1 MAVNLKAVATLDTR
15 PFAKGLAE
23 LVAGTSQLSKAS
35 VKGAK
40 DVVDAKDQEIA
51 AHERNAKAM
60 LNGARTAETVGTK
73 SKRAMRQAT
82 VSAEEYGKALGEVQ
96 RHSGKVVE
104 AYSQMTPAVA
114 RHTAATEKLGRAR
127 AELSRQ
133 MASGLEGPALTRYQ
147 DQVDAASR
155 AVGKARASVIAAD
168 TKARE
173 AAAEASRKLERA
185 EQARIDKANAAAETE
200 RMQQKHMRNGIA
212 EAAAYRASITGLSEA
227 KLKLGSASEKL
238 AAAEGTYAN
247 ALGRSAGAITP
258 AVQRARAQLQN
269 AQVAYNQVVEAQAAV
284 GKGGPAAAS
293 GLAAQ
298 RYLLQDL
305 SRQAAMASVVM
316 AALPVT
322 AIATAAAWER
332 SFADVKRTGDPVFM
346 STTSRADALR
356 DSLVGM
362 AQAMPTSFG
371 DITEIATLANQMG
384 IASTQ
389 TSEFTRAVAMFTATS
404 GVSVDMAASAFG
416 RLTSILGDNS
426 IGFMEMSDSILKVGV
441 NSVATEDEII
451 NITTQVSSIAA
462 QAGFSA
468 KEMIALSG
476 ALASVRVPPELS
488 RGVVSRVFGQ
498 IDKAVASGGTNLN
511 TLARLS
517 GVTAEQFRN
526 DWGTERGAT
535 LFNGFLHGL
544 RDAGASARS
553 ELTSLGITSVRDQPV
568 MLRLANAA
576 DSEGNVGEL
585 FTQTLNDANRAAGE
599 TQRQYTIMADTVVG
613 KLKILGNNVLAF
625 FDAAGQSGL
634 GVFGGL
640 LDKATKGVRD
650 LTRSLDDPNAIFGVF
665 GQTNA
670 DIIGWTIS
678 IGLAAG
684 AVALLGSAY
693 LKAASAAVAL
703 KHAGSLIGLGS
714 MGGGR
719 AGGGMGIMPV
729 GGFGAMT
736 KGAGAATRSLGG
748 LATAGRGVLSVF
760 GGLPGIA
767 ITAGV
772 AALSMINS
780 KAKDGATDFN
790 ALAESMSSIDL
801 TNLNAVNHELS
812 KLTVAG
818 PDKVGGFEMNTT
830 PFKNGVADFRGA
842 LNELN
847 KTREANTYDWFGT
860 KQTFELGQ
868 WIDRSFK
875 GQWDDIAGLKT
886 MDESIQQMVDSGNA
900 LKAGQMIRTLAK
912 DGEHLSKWMN
922 MEEGKNVKAYMD
934 NAFELAGI
942 ENTEANIDNFV
953 KGKLPELTDAIAGV
967 KGATLT
973 ADQLFD
979 GDVEQLGLFAKAVDE
994 GAASFLN
1001 LGNAMQTAT
1010 TTNAKG
1016 EFESFDLNKWSDALG
1031 AQVKAKENWET
1042 NLSDLTKFTNSDVI
1056 AELAGLGEAGQHGVQ
1071 ALAEG
1076 LRKGEPAAIE
1086 ALKSLEANVGSKVGS
1101 LGNVIAEQAANTDWF
1116 KGLLKNDDLSAELL
1130 KKFSPED
1137 LSAVREAGQNV
1148 GEEALHGIVGAL
1160 ANGDIS
1166 IDEAIKRLELSSPLV
1181 NISPTFEGEAVERGM
1196 AALQRRLETN
1206 SGVKIDTEIT
1216 TETTVADLR
1225 KLIDNPEL
1233 NKMDIDANLTL
1244 AEAYAQSRAFQ
1255 VWAASEKIDMFLGA
1269 DTTAADFS
1277 LATLIGL
1284 ANGTIATVT
1293 IDALGAPAE
1302 GKIWQVV
1309 QTADGANAY
1318 VEIDANTGQAEGKIG
1333 YVIDQA
1339 GNKVEIPLT
1348 ASDVEA
1354 INAVNN
1360 VGDHAT
1366 QTPANISVRAIDYA
1380 SAVIDAAARPRE
1392 TTITVRTVGGIGA
1405 GVGKPWWSNAEAGK
1419 IPQANGGVM
1428 EFYANGGVRENHVAQ
1443 IAPAGT
1449 NRVWAEEET
1458 GGEAYIPLAQS
1469 KRVRSE
1475 AILADVADRFGYALQ
1490 PQNYTKYADG
1500 GLYMAQ
1506 AMTRQR
1512 FTPAATRNGSDAKI
1526 NIGEVSFTQANQKDQ
1541 FREFKRAVGR
1551 AVRGL

>member
-15 PFAKGLAE
+15 PYTKGLSE
-23 LVAGTSQLSKAS
+23 LAAGTSKLSKAS

-60 LNGARTAETVGTK
+60 LNGARTAEAVGTK
-73 SKRAMRQAT
+73 TKRAMRQAT

-127 AELSRQ
+127 AELARQ
-133 MASGLEGPALTRYQ
+133 VASGLEGPALTRYQ

-173 AAAEASRKLERA
+173 AAEEASRKLERA

-212 EAAAYRASITGLSEA
+212 EAAAYRASISGLSEA

-238 AAAEGTYAN
+238 AAAEGAYAN

-258 AVQRARAQLQN
+258 AVQRTRAQLQN

-298 RYLLQDL
+298 RYLLHDL
-305 SRQAAMASVVM
+305 SRQAAMASVAM
-316 AALPVT
+316 AALPVA

-416 RLTSILGDNS
+416 RLTSILGDSS

-678 IGLAAG
+678 IGLAAS

-693 LKAASAAVAL
+693 LKVRSGIVAAQHGL
-703 KHAGSLIGLGS
+703 SLIG
-714 MGGGR
+714 MGGGK

-830 PFKNGVADFRGA
+830 PFKNGVADFRDA
-842 LNELN
+842 LKELN
-847 KTREANTYDWFGT
+847 KTRESNTYDWFGT
-860 KQTFELGQ
+860 KQTFEPGQ

-875 GQWDDIAGLKT
+875 GQWDDLAGLKT

-900 LKAGQMIRTLAK
+900 VKAGQMIRALAK

-922 MEEGKNVKAYMD
+922 MDEGKNVKAYMD

-942 ENTEANIDNFV
+942 ENTEANIDKFV
-953 KGKLPELTDAIAGV
+953 NGKLPELTDALAGV
-967 KGATLT
+967 KGATLS

-979 GDVEQLGLFAKAVDE
+979 GDIEQLGLFAKAVDE

-1001 LGNAMQTAT
+1001 LGASMEAAT
-1010 TTNAKG
+1010 TMGTDGK
-1016 EFESFDLNKWSDALG
+1016 FESFDLSKWSEVLA

-1056 AELAGLGEAGQHGVQ
+1056 ASLAGMGEAGQHAVQ

-1076 LRKGEPAAIE
+1076 LRNGEPVAIE
-1086 ALKSLEANVGSKVGS
+1086 SLKVLEGSIGSQVGS

-1116 KGLLKNDDLSAELL
+1116 KGLLKNDELAASL
-1130 KKFSPED
+1130 LGKFSPSD
-1137 LSAVREAGQNV
+1137 LAAVREAGQNV

-1392 TTITVRTVGGIGA
+1392 TTITVRTIGGIGNA
-1405 GVGKPWWSNAEAGK
+1405 PADQKWWAK
-1419 IPQANGGVM
+1419 QANGGVM